1 MKKTRCI
8 FFLGLVLS
16 SCFGKKDNPV
26 EPYYTMYEPI
36 FMHRLELE
44 KSVKLKEPQNIKE
57 TGKIYIWENFL
68 FINEP
73 FKGIHVFDNTNTEA
87 PVALGFIK
95 IIGNIDIAIKNGF
108 LLADN
113 ATDLI
118 SIDLKDINNIVVVN
132 RIRNTFPEMLPPDNF
147 FLPKTFDINNRPD
160 SLVIVD
166 WKLRN

>member
-16 SCFGKKDNPV
+16 SCFGNKGDPV

-87 PVALGFIK
+87 PVALGFIN